1 MPPKPVEIGLS
12 RVRVDED
19 LLEELALAAEK
30 AVMNSLSRHGR
41 RLSNSNVLVNI
52 EYSGGVLRVN
62 IEVEA
67 SGLGLG
73 NLSYDEAVEEAIS
86 EGFRAV
92 EERLRSLAAEAQGNG
107 SRS

>member
-1 MPPKPVEIGLS
+1 MPAKPVRIGLGKL
-12 RVRVDED
+12 RVDED
-19 LLEELALAAEK
+19 LLEALALEAER
-30 AVMNSLSRHGR
+30 AVMDSLSRHGR
-41 RLSNSNVLVNI
+41 RLSSSNVLVDLD
-52 EYSGGVLRVN
+52 YSGGVLRVN

-92 EERLRSLAAEAQGNG
+92 EEKLRSLVSGTEGNG
-107 SRS
+107 PRS